1 MKKRTK
7 RQRLVE
13 LFDQWNK
20 ILLYKLV
27 DIEIRELDTGRINHS
42 SQILYIL
49 QTMLEYLDKLQKE
62 DLNSL
67 LEKHKAQR
75 EIMKEVEAA
84 NEALKEQKQIQKD
97 QERLSELKVMQYLKE
112 KAVRLTFHMYYTVT
126 IILECRI
133 CHKCSFTLK
142 HYY

>member
-1 MKKRTK
+1 
-7 RQRLVE
+7 
-13 LFDQWNK
+13 
-20 ILLYKLV
+20 
-27 DIEIRELDTGRINHS
+27 
-42 SQILYIL
+42 
-49 QTMLEYLDKLQKE
+49 MLEYLDKLQKE